1 MGPTIPVFQPE
12 SPEALAIF
20 HLFLEVLL
28 ISAVIFAI
36 VAGLILVAILR
47 GRKLH
52 GLPKQEFGSHRREI
66 AWMVGPTLIVFWI
79 LAISANLIL
88 AMNAVPKAHPP
99 READADAELTVVGHQ
114 WWWEVLYNGTGVVGA
129 NEVHIPTNKRIR
141 VKLESA
147 DVIHC
152 FWVPQLARKMD
163 VIPGRDN
170 YLWLEATR
178 AGEYQGRCAEYC
190 GNQHAWMNF
199 KVYAHEPEAYA
210 RWLAGE
216 DLAPDGPTA
225 PQALAGEQEFFSQ
238 TCSNCHT
245 IQGTAAV
252 GAIGP
257 DLTYVSRRK
266 ELGGGVL
273 PNSSDNLKRWLKNPQ
288 AFKPG
293 CKMPNFQLTEAQVED
308 LVAYLESFR

>member
-1 MGPTIPVFQPE
+1 MEPTIPVFQPE
-12 SPEALAIF
+12 SPEALAIS

-47 GRKLH
+47 GRKHH
-52 GLPKQEFGSHRREI
+52 GLPKQEYGDHRREI
-66 AWMVGPTLIVFWI
+66 AWMVGPVLVVFWI
-79 LAISANLIL
+79 MAISANLIL

-99 READADAELTVVGHQ
+99 REEDADAELRIVGHQ
-114 WWWEVLYNGTGVVGA
+114 WWWEVFYTGTGVVGA
-129 NEVHIPTNKRIR
+129 NEVHIPINMRIR

-147 DVIHC
+147 DVVHC

-170 YLWLEATR
+170 YIWLAASR
-178 AGEYQGRCAEYC
+178 PGVYQGHCAEYC

-199 KVYAHEPEAYA
+199 KVYAHEPEQYEQ
-210 RWLAGE
+210 WLAGE
-216 DLAPDGPTA
+216 DVVPDSPTESA
-225 PQALAGEQEFFSQ
+225 ALAGEQEFFSR

-245 IQGTAAV
+245 IQGTAAT
-252 GAIGP
+252 GFIGP
-257 DLTYVSRRK
+257 NLTHIARRK

-273 PNSSDNLKRWLKNPQ
+273 QNSTENLRRWLKNPQ
-288 AFKPG
+288 QFKPG
-293 CKMPNFQLTEAQVED
+293 CKMPNFKLTDEQVQNV
-308 LVAYLESFR
+308 VAYLESFR